1 MKFSA
6 VFFDLD
12 GTLIDSKLDF
22 DAMRR
27 DLNFPKGA
35 PILEEIEKLTDI
47 EQIAWSMEI
56 VHKHELLGAQNS
68 KLIEGVSEVLEY
80 LHQHK
85 IPTGI
90 LTRNSRFC
98 TDLMLSKHN
107 LDFDQVITREDCAPK
122 PSPEGLLIL
131 ARHFK
136 VEPKNCLY
144 VGDFHFDIITA
155 HNANMQSALIQSPK
169 TKTFENEAT
178 YLFKTY
184 QNFIPSILLS

>member
-27 DLNFPKGA
+27 DLNFPKGV
-35 PILEEIEKLTDI
+35 PILEEIEKLTDKVEI
-47 EQIAWSMEI
+47 EKSMEI
-56 VHKHELLGAQNS
+56 VHQHELIGAQNS
-68 KLIEGVSEVLEY
+68 KLIEGVSEVLAY
-80 LHQHK
+80 LHEND

-90 LTRNSRFC
+90 LTRNSRVC
-98 TDLMLSKHN
+98 TELMLSKHK
-107 LDFDQVITREDCAPK
+107 LDFDQVLTREDCAPK

-131 ARHFK
+131 ARHFQ
-136 VEPKNCLY
+136 VEPRDCLY